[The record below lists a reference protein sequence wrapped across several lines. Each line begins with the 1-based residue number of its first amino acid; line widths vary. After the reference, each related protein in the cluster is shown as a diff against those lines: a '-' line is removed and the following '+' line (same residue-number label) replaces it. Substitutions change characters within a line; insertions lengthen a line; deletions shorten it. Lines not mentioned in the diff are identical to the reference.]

1 MDVEV
6 LHAGMFTTVQDLG
19 RSYYQQ
25 FGVPVGGAMDKNA
38 LRLINM
44 LVGNEENEAGLEM
57 TILGPKLLIKK
68 TTLLAIGGA
77 DMEPLLNGERIPL
90 WRPILAEEGSMLC
103 FGKVKSGCRA
113 YVTFAGGIH
122 IERTMG
128 SKSTYI
134 RAAIGGIE
142 GRMLKKGDCF
152 QIGTYSEM
160 ANRFIQDL
168 QKDERIKTKWVISN
182 SVIPK
187 YKKHPK
193 LRVITDF
200 EYDQFIEE
208 SRKAFFTKEYKVSNY
223 ADRMGYRVE
232 GEVLNRIEEK
242 EILSSPVTFGTIQVP
257 NGGQPIIL
265 MVDRQTTGGY
275 PRMGNIISVDL
286 PLLAQLKPG
295 DYVSFEKIT
304 LEEAEQLYIEQEVN
318 SNLLKRF
325 IALRS

>member
-200 EYDQFIEE
+200 EYNQFTEE

-265 MVDRQTTGGY
+265 MVDRQTTGGN

>member
-68 TTLLAIGGA
+68 TTLLAIGGV

-103 FGKVKSGCRA
+103 FGKVKNGCRA

-122 IERTMG
+122 IEGTLG

-134 RAAIGGIE
+134 RVAIGGIE
-142 GRMLKKGDCF
+142 GRMLKKEIVF
-152 QIGTYSEM
+152 KLVRT
-160 ANRFIQDL
+160 
-168 QKDERIKTKWVISN
+168 QKWRIVSFKT
-182 SVIPK
+182 
-187 YKKHPK
+187 YKKMS
-193 LRVITDF
+193 
-200 EYDQFIEE
+200 E
-208 SRKAFFTKEYKVSNY
+208 
-223 ADRMGYRVE
+223 
-232 GEVLNRIEEK
+232 
-242 EILSSPVTFGTIQVP
+242 
-257 NGGQPIIL
+257 
-265 MVDRQTTGGY
+265 
-275 PRMGNIISVDL
+275 
-286 PLLAQLKPG
+286 
-295 DYVSFEKIT
+295 
-304 LEEAEQLYIEQEVN
+304 
-318 SNLLKRF
+318 
-325 IALRS
+325 

>member
-25 FGVPVGGAMDKNA
+25 FGVPFGGAMDKNA

-182 SVIPK
+182 SVLPK

-265 MVDRQTTGGY
+265 MADRQTTGGY